1 MSKDNLPTKVEEE
14 NKIDSSIQNKNDNF
28 FLSIFNKKQ
37 DEKKQKKIE
46 KENQKILFNDV
57 TTKEEKI
64 IKKSSHKFIKAIGIA
79 CATIIAI
86 LVISGLINIFTFVKG
101 FFEDVMLGNIVAG
114 SVTGVLVGLLFIF
127 VIRPIIMAMA
137 TPTFSLDV
145 VSEQEARNISK
156 KNFKKLQKVAKNIL
170 ENDNVSEDNKNL
182 IRTFYSNKKELN
194 NTLKNIYDTDIK
206 NDIMKIINST
216 STKVL
221 FTTALSQNS
230 KFDAI
235 SVALLNIRMIMQIC
249 VKCGYHPTY
258 LRLSKLIIKVFR
270 NAMFAYAVQSFNLQD
285 ILIDSVDKLVKGALS
300 AIPGLSTLT
309 KSLTQGASN
318 ALLTLRVGII
328 TRKYLYEE
336 FNIQRMIKNPD
347 EVEVEIVTSALKE
360 ANENID
366 NIVLEAKKD
375 INVVKKGK

>member
-1 MSKDNLPTKVEEE
+1 MGKENLPTKVDEKTDLDLKKTNE
-14 NKIDSSIQNKNDNF
+14 KF
-28 FLSIFNKKQ
+28 FLTNIFTKKRE
-37 DEKKQKKIE
+37 EKKIKKE
-46 KENQKILFNDV
+46 ERENQRFLYNDI

-64 IKKSSHKFIKAIGIA
+64 IKKSSHKFVRAVAVA
-79 CATIIAI
+79 CVTIITI

-101 FFEDVMLGNIVAG
+101 FFSDITLGNIVAG
-114 SVTGVLVGLLFIF
+114 SVTGVLIALLFIF
-127 VIRPIIMAMA
+127 VIRPIIMALA
-137 TPTFSLDV
+137 TPMFTLDV
-145 VSEQEARNISK
+145 VSEEDARNISK
-156 KNFKKLQKVAKNIL
+156 ANFKKLQKVAKNIL

-194 NTLKNIYDTDIK
+194 NTLKNVYDTDIK
-206 NDIMKIINST
+206 NDIMKIVNAT
-216 STKVL
+216 STKVML
-221 FTTALSQNS
+221 TTALSQNS

-270 NAMFAYAVQSFNLQD
+270 NAMFAYAVQNLNLQD
-285 ILIDSVDKLVKGALS
+285 ILIDGIDKLAKGALN

-309 KSLTQGASN
+309 KSITQGASN
-318 ALLTLRVGII
+318 ALLTLRIGII

-347 EVEVEIVTSALKE
+347 EVEVEIVSSALKE

-366 NIVLEAKKD
+366 NIVIEAKRD
-375 INVVKKGK
+375 INVVKKAK

>member
-1 MSKDNLPTKVEEE
+1 MSKDNLPTKVEKETL
-14 NKIDSSIQNKNDNF
+14 DPSIKNKNDNF
-28 FLSIFNKKQ
+28 FLSIFSNKKE
-37 DEKKQKKIE
+37 EKKQRKLE
-46 KENQKILFNDV
+46 RQNQKILYSDI

-64 IKKSSHKFIKAIGIA
+64 IKKSSHKFVKALGIA

-101 FFEDVMLGNIVAG
+101 FFDDAMFGNIIAG

-127 VIRPIIMAMA
+127 VIRPIIIAMA

-145 VSEQEARNISK
+145 VNEEDAKSISK

-206 NDIMKIINST
+206 NDIMKIINLT

-221 FTTALSQNS
+221 ITTALSQNS

-258 LRLSKLIIKVFR
+258 FRLSKLIIKVFR

-285 ILIDSVDKLVKGALS
+285 ILVDSVDKLVKGALS

-318 ALLTLRVGII
+318 ALLTLRIGII

-347 EVEVEIVTSALKE
+347 EVEVELVTSALKE
-360 ANENID
+360 ADENID

-375 INVVKKGK
+375 INIVKKGK

>member
-1 MSKDNLPTKVEEE
+1 MGKENLPTKVDEKTDLDLKKTNE
-14 NKIDSSIQNKNDNF
+14 KF
-28 FLSIFNKKQ
+28 FLTNIFTKKRE
-37 DEKKQKKIE
+37 EKKIKKE
-46 KENQKILFNDV
+46 ERENQRFLYNDI

-64 IKKSSHKFIKAIGIA
+64 IKKSSHKFVRAVAVA
-79 CATIIAI
+79 CVTIITI

-101 FFEDVMLGNIVAG
+101 FFSDITLGNIVAG
-114 SVTGVLVGLLFIF
+114 SVTGVLIALLFIF
-127 VIRPIIMAMA
+127 VIRPIIMALA
-137 TPTFSLDV
+137 TPMFTLDV
-145 VSEQEARNISK
+145 VSEEDARNISK
-156 KNFKKLQKVAKNIL
+156 ANFKKLQKVAKNIL

-194 NTLKNIYDTDIK
+194 NTLKNVYDTDIK
-206 NDIMKIINST
+206 NDIMKIVNAT
-216 STKVL
+216 STKVML
-221 FTTALSQNS
+221 TTALSQNS

-270 NAMFAYAVQSFNLQD
+270 NAMFAYAVQNLNLQD
-285 ILIDSVDKLVKGALS
+285 ILIDGIDKLAKGALN

-318 ALLTLRVGII
+318 ALLTLRIGII

-347 EVEVEIVTSALKE
+347 EVEVEIVSSALKE

-366 NIVLEAKKD
+366 NIVIEAKRD
-375 INVVKKGK
+375 INVVKKAK

>member
-1 MSKDNLPTKVEEE
+1 MGKENLPTKVEEKTDL
-14 NKIDSSIQNKNDNF
+14 NLKKTNDKF
-28 FLSIFNKKQ
+28 FLTNIFTKKRE
-37 DEKKQKKIE
+37 EKKLKKE
-46 KENQKILFNDV
+46 ERENQRFLYNDI

-64 IKKSSHKFIKAIGIA
+64 IKKSSHKFVRAVAVA
-79 CATIIAI
+79 CVTIITI

-101 FFEDVMLGNIVAG
+101 FFSDITLGNIVAG
-114 SVTGVLVGLLFIF
+114 SVTGVLIALLFIF
-127 VIRPIIMAMA
+127 VIRPIIMALA
-137 TPTFSLDV
+137 TPMFTLDV
-145 VSEQEARNISK
+145 VSEEDARNISK
-156 KNFKKLQKVAKNIL
+156 TNFKKLQKVAKNIL

-194 NTLKNIYDTDIK
+194 NTLKNVYDTDIK
-206 NDIMKIINST
+206 NDIMKIVNAT
-216 STKVL
+216 STKVML
-221 FTTALSQNS
+221 TTALSQNS

-270 NAMFAYAVQSFNLQD
+270 NAMFAYAVQNLNLQD
-285 ILIDSVDKLVKGALS
+285 ILIDGIDKLAKGALN

-318 ALLTLRVGII
+318 ALLTLRIGII

-347 EVEVEIVTSALKE
+347 EVEVEIVSSALKE

-366 NIVLEAKKD
+366 NIVIEAKRD
-375 INVVKKGK
+375 INVVKKAK

>member
-1 MSKDNLPTKVEEE
+1 MGKENLPTKVDEKTDLELKKTNE
-14 NKIDSSIQNKNDNF
+14 KF
-28 FLSIFNKKQ
+28 FLTYIFTKKRE
-37 DEKKQKKIE
+37 EKKIKKE
-46 KENQKILFNDV
+46 ERENQRFLYNDI

-64 IKKSSHKFIKAIGIA
+64 IKKSSHKFIHAVAVA
-79 CATIIAI
+79 CITIITI

-101 FFEDVMLGNIVAG
+101 FFSDITLGNIVAG
-114 SVTGVLVGLLFIF
+114 SVTGVLIALLFIF
-127 VIRPIIMAMA
+127 VIRPIIMALA
-137 TPTFSLDV
+137 TPMFTLDV
-145 VSEQEARNISK
+145 VSEEDARNISK
-156 KNFKKLQKVAKNIL
+156 TNFKKLQKVAKNIL

-194 NTLKNIYDTDIK
+194 NTLKNVYDTDIK
-206 NDIMKIINST
+206 NDIMKIVNAT
-216 STKVL
+216 STKVML
-221 FTTALSQNS
+221 TTALSQNS

-270 NAMFAYAVQSFNLQD
+270 NAMFAYAVQNLNLQD
-285 ILIDSVDKLVKGALS
+285 ILIDGIDKLAKGALN

-318 ALLTLRVGII
+318 ALLTLRIGII

-347 EVEVEIVTSALKE
+347 EVEVEIVSSALKE

-366 NIVLEAKKD
+366 NIVIEAKRD
-375 INVVKKGK
+375 INVVKKAK